1 MFSFM
6 LKGQTWSSNY
16 MQCSWLLKGTL
27 CSITSPSPFKDY
39 LIICVIHFSKDSFKD

>member
-1 MFSFM
+1 M

-27 CSITSPSPFKDY
+27 CSSITSPSPFKDY